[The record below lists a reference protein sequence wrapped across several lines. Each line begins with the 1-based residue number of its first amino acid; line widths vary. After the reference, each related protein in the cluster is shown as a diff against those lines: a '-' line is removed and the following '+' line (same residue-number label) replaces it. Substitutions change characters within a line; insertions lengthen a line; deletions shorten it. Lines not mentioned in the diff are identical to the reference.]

1 MPYALGG
8 FLIDAAEVKSEAPP
22 ESKKMQTST
31 DEAFLLLEGWRSNST
46 PLRII
51 SVLQEGRVIG
61 QQFDGFLLAAIKN
74 SGVVEFL
81 VTLPDGS
88 SDTERFDLADASFDY
103 FEPGRDVVVQGG
115 DWLCFLKVSLFP
127 GGMILIGVPR

>member
-1 MPYALGG
+1 M
-8 FLIDAAEVKSEAPP
+8 K
-22 ESKKMQTST
+22 TSH

-51 SVLQEGRVIG
+51 SVLQEGREIG
-61 QQFDGFLLAAIKN
+61 QQLDGFLLAAIKN

-81 VTLPDGS
+81 VTLPDGG
-88 SDTERFDLADASFDY
+88 SDTERFARADASFDY
-103 FEPGRDVVVQGG
+103 YGAGRDVVVQRE
-115 DWLCFLKVSLFP
+115 DWLFILKVSLFP